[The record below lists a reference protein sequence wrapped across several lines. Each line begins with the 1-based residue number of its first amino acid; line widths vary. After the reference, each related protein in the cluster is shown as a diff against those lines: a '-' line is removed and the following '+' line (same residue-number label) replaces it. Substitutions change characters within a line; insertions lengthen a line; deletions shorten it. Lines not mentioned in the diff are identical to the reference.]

1 MDLVEGEEEKSNKEV
16 SDGGSCIDTG
26 GALC

>member
-1 MDLVEGEEEKSNKEV
+1 MELVEGEEEEPKEEV
-16 SDGGSCIDTG
+16 SDGGSCIHTG